1 MEKNAIVN
9 LAIDMT
15 RGHVSGNYS
24 AGESSEVLRQA
35 LIEVNGGSSKIDL
48 KSLRRHKA
56 EIFELLEEIM
66 PIVVGEGVRNDPL
79 FMNYVD
85 ERNIA
90 LGDEITFYADA
101 NTDFFVSEIAD
112 GIARPRRQRIPEKTG
127 ITVPTTWHAVRV
139 YDEWSRFMAG
149 RIDWNELVDRV
160 GRAFKNA
167 IFADIYTALSGITNA
182 TPGLNS
188 TYVVSGTYSEEA
200 LLAVVDHVEAAT
212 GMKAV
217 IVGTRPAL
225 RKCTSAVVADEAKS
239 AYYNGGYYGKLA
251 GVDMVAVKN
260 IHKPGTDDF
269 MFSDSVLYIF
279 TSADKPIKFVREGDP
294 WIEERTE
301 GNADKTL
308 EYTYQEKFGVGV
320 VINGKMGKYTISG

>member
-1 MEKNAIVN
+1 MERNAIVN
-9 LAIDMT
+9 LAVDLT
-15 RGHVSGNYS
+15 RGRVAGNYA

-56 EIFELLEEIM
+56 EMFELIEEIM
-66 PIVVGEGVRNDPL
+66 PVIVEEAMRDDVL
-79 FMNYVD
+79 FVDFVD

-101 NTDFFVSEIAD
+101 DTQFIVSEIAD
-112 GIARPRRQRIPEKTG
+112 GIARPRRQRIIEKTPV
-127 ITVPTTWHAVRV
+127 TVPATWHAVRI

-149 RIDWNELVDRV
+149 RIDWSELVDRV
-160 GRAFKNA
+160 ARSFKNA
-167 IFADIYTALSGITNA
+167 IYADVFAAISGITA
-182 TPGLNS
+182 STAGLNS
-188 TYVVSGTYSEEA
+188 TYVVTGSYSEEG

-212 GMKAV
+212 GRRAV

-225 RKCTSAVVADEAKS
+225 RKCTSAVVADEAKT

-251 GVDMVAVKN
+251 GVDMVAMRN
-260 IHKPGTDDF
+260 THIPGTDTF
-269 MFSDSVLYIF
+269 MFSDNDLYIIA
-279 TSADKPIKFVREGDP
+279 SDDKPIKLVREGDP
-294 WIEERTE
+294 WIEERNE
-301 GNADKTL
+301 NADKTI

-320 VINGKMGKYTISG
+320 IINGKMGKYTISQ

>member
-1 MEKNAIVN
+1 MERNAIVN
-9 LAIDMT
+9 LATDLT

-35 LIEVNGGSSKIDL
+35 LIETNGGSSKIDL

-56 EIFELLEEIM
+56 EMFELIEEIM
-66 PIVVGEGVRNDPL
+66 PIIVEEGMRDDVLFND
-79 FMNYVD
+79 FVD

-90 LGDEITFYADA
+90 AGDEITFYADD
-101 NTDFFVSEIAD
+101 NSQFIVSEIAD
-112 GIARPRRQRIPEKTG
+112 GIARPRRQRIAQRTPV
-127 ITVPTTWHAVRV
+127 TVPATWHAVRI

-160 GRAFKNA
+160 ARAFKNA
-167 IFADIYTALSGITNA
+167 IYGDIYAALSGITA
-182 TPGLNS
+182 STAGLNS
-188 TYVVSGTYSEEA
+188 TYVVSGSYSEEG

-212 GMKAV
+212 GKKAI

-225 RKCTSAVVADEAKS
+225 RKCTSAVVADEAKT

-260 IHKPGTDDF
+260 IHYPGTDTF
-269 MFSDSVLYIF
+269 MFSDSELYII
-279 TSADKPIKFVREGDP
+279 AADDKPIKFVREGNP
-294 WIEERTE
+294 WIEDRQE
-301 GNADKTL
+301 GNADKTI

-320 VINGKMGKYTISG
+320 VVNGKMGKYTISA